1 MSNSSSIKSSAAHEK
16 RIADPAGTIPVS
28 ASPKVGFKN
37 WYIDFLVIVIG
48 LPSLVFFVALG
59 GVFALTGPWV
69 ILLGVVSIKK
79 RSRYLGFI
87 AGVVLL
93 LLSTVGLLLPNQTW
107 SWGTVCGL
115 LGLVGVLGY
124 LTMAL
129 LDMRKSLR

>member
-16 RIADPAGTIPVS
+16 RIVVPAGTIPVS
-28 ASPKVGFKN
+28 ANPKVGIKN

-59 GVFALTGPWV
+59 GFFSLTGPWV

-93 LLSTVGLLLPNQTW
+93 FLSTVGLLLPNQTV

-124 LTMAL
+124 LAMAL